1 LFLPWCISLNMVKYI
16 VGHDVHGQVY
26 SSGTSSFLGRGSG
39 FKKQSRSMSQSL
51 AKKAMIES
59 TSNLEHLSKRG
70 IDEPLGPWRK
80 TGIICTI
87 GPASQSAE
95 CLERMMQAGMD
106 VVRLN
111 FSHGSYDYHEKTIKN
126 ARLTAKKLGKVLT
139 IALDTKGP
147 EIRIGNFVNDAEI
160 FYEVGDK
167 LRITT
172 DIAIKEKGS
181 KECFWVDYLNMPKV
195 VKEGSMIFIDDGLL
209 GLKVITSDNKQ
220 NIDCVVI
227 NAAPI
232 SNHKGLNL
240 PNVEVDLP
248 ALSEKDKKDLQ
259 FGIKMGVDM
268 VFASFVRKPED
279 VLTIRNT
286 LGNEGSH
293 IKIIAKIENHE
304 GVEKFK
310 EILKVVDG
318 IMVARG
324 DLGIEVPT
332 EQVSVAQKMMISNC
346 MMVGKPCIVATQMLE
361 SMVYNPRPTRA
372 EASDVANAV
381 MDGADCVMLSGE
393 TAKGKY
399 PVEAV
404 SMMARICRQAEA
416 MTLDYT
422 IFNEIKRAQICTL
435 TTAETVCCSAVMA
448 SFETDAKLL
457 MVLTNSGNTGRL
469 VCKFRPSVPV
479 VCVVGTSC
487 SHVARQL
494 SITKGAVSFVYDD
507 SGEKKSASERISL
520 GLEFCKKQGT
530 VVVGDSIICVYS
542 DLVGKGFPNLM
553 KVVPVV

>member
-1 LFLPWCISLNMVKYI
+1 MVKHI
-16 VGHDVHGQVY
+16 PKTTVLDHVY
-26 SSGTSSFLGRGSG
+26 SSGTSSFLGRGCI
-39 FKKQSRSMSQSL
+39 FKKQKRNMNLSK
-51 AKKAMIES
+51 AKKAMMES
-59 TSNLEHLSKRG
+59 SSNLEHLSKRN
-70 IDEPLGPWRK
+70 IDEAVKPYRK

-87 GPASQSAE
+87 GPASQSVD
-95 CLERMMQAGMD
+95 CLERMVKAGMD

-111 FSHGSYDYHEKTIKN
+111 FSHGSYDYHKKTIEN
-126 ARLTAKKLGKVLT
+126 ARLVAKKLNKVLA

-147 EIRIGNFVNDAEI
+147 EIRTGNFVNGEEV
-160 FYEVGDK
+160 FYEIGDK
-167 LRITT
+167 VRVTT
-172 DIAIKEKGS
+172 DTAFKDKGC
-181 KECFWVDYLNMPKV
+181 KACFWVDYMNMPKV
-195 VKEGSMIFIDDGLL
+195 VKVGSMIYIDDGLL
-209 GLKVITSDNKQ
+209 GLKVVTSDGTK
-220 NIDCVVI
+220 NIDCIVV

-232 SNHKGLNL
+232 SNHKGVNL

-248 ALSEKDKKDLQ
+248 ALSEKDIKDLQ

-268 VFASFVRKPED
+268 VFASFVRKAED
-279 VLTIRNT
+279 VASIRNA
-286 LGNEGSH
+286 LGSEGSH

-304 GVEKFK
+304 GVKKFN
-310 EILKVVDG
+310 EVLSAVDG
-318 IMVARG
+318 VMVARG

-361 SMVYNPRPTRA
+361 SMVHNPRPTRA

-404 SMMARICRQAEA
+404 SMMAKICRQAESVV
-416 MTLDYT
+416 LDYT
-422 IFNEIKRAQICTL
+422 TFNEVKRAQRDRL

-448 SFETDAKLL
+448 SFETNAKLM

-479 VCVVGTSC
+479 VCVVGASC
-487 SHVARQL
+487 SHTARQL
-494 SITKGAVSFVYDD
+494 VITKGAVCYVYDD
-507 SGEKKSASERISL
+507 SGDKKSASERIAL

-530 VVVGDSIICVYS
+530 IAVGDSVICVYS

-553 KVVPVV
+553 KVVPVM